1 MQVRPGLRLG
11 LAVLSFWPFM
21 PLFARAPLY
30 GRLLV
35 ELMLD
40 RRVPATRKVIVGI
53 AMAYVVSPVD
63 LVPDF
68 VPIISRLDDFA
79 ALVVSLDLLLEGVPR
94 EVMLEKMY
102 QLGIDGRELER
113 DMASVRRFLP
123 APIRSA
129 ALRLPDAIDHAVA
142 VVRSRIDTLRSPY
155 LGRRSSSREGHPD
168 PGCDIARQER

>member
-11 LAVLSFWPFM
+11 LAVVSFWPFM

-30 GRLLV
+30 GRLVV

-40 RRVPATRKVIVGI
+40 RRVSTTRKAIVGV
-53 AMAYVVSPVD
+53 ALAYVASPVD

-94 EVMLEKMY
+94 EVMIEKMY
-102 QLGIDGRELER
+102 RLGIDGRELER

-129 ALRLPDAIDHAVA
+129 ALRVPDAIDRGVA
-142 VVRSRIDTLRSPY
+142 VVRTWIDEHRSAKRLKEEP
-155 LGRRSSSREGHPD
+155 L
-168 PGCDIARQER
+168 A

>member
-40 RRVPATRKVIVGI
+40 RRVPTTRKVIVGV

-79 ALVVSLDLLLEGVPR
+79 ALVVSLDLLLEGVPK
-94 EVMLEKMY
+94 EVMLEKMS

-142 VVRSRIDTLRSPY
+142 VVRSRIEELRSPN
-155 LGRRSSSREGHPD
+155 L
-168 PGCDIARQER
+168 

>member
-30 GRLLV
+30 GRLLI

-40 RRVPATRKVIVGI
+40 RRVPTTRKAIVGV
-53 AMAYVVSPVD
+53 ALAYVASPVD

-68 VPIISRLDDFA
+68 IPIISRLDDFA

-94 EVMLEKMY
+94 EVMIEKLY

-123 APIRSA
+123 TPIREA
-129 ALRLPDAIDHAVA
+129 VLRLPDEIDRIVA
-142 VVRSRIDTLRSPY
+142 VIRSRIDGYRSPTRPKEEP
-155 LGRRSSSREGHPD
+155 L
-168 PGCDIARQER
+168 A

>member
-30 GRLLV
+30 GRLVL

-40 RRVPATRKVIVGI
+40 RRVPAIRKAIVGI
-53 AMAYVVSPVD
+53 ALAYVASPVD

-68 VPIISRLDDFA
+68 IPFFSRLDDFA

-94 EVMLEKMY
+94 EVMIEKLY

-129 ALRLPDAIDHAVA
+129 ALRLPETIDRGVA
-142 VVRSRIDTLRSPY
+142 VIRSWIDERRSTLRPKEEP
-155 LGRRSSSREGHPD
+155 L
-168 PGCDIARQER
+168 A

>member
-1 MQVRPGLRLG
+1 MQVRPGIRLG

-40 RRVPATRKVIVGI
+40 RRVPTTRKAIVGV
-53 AMAYVVSPVD
+53 ALAYVVSPVD

-68 VPIISRLDDFA
+68 IPIISRLDDFA

-94 EVMLEKMY
+94 DVMIEKMF

-129 ALRLPDAIDHAVA
+129 VLRLPEAIDRGVAAV
-142 VVRSRIDTLRSPY
+142 RTWIDE
-155 LGRRSSSREGHPD
+155 RRSLTPLKEEPL
-168 PGCDIARQER
+168 A

>member
-40 RRVPATRKVIVGI
+40 RRVSTTRKAIVGV
-53 AMAYVVSPVD
+53 ALAYVVSPVD

-79 ALVVSLDLLLEGVPR
+79 ALVVSLDLLLEGVPK
-94 EVMLEKMY
+94 EVMIEKMY

-123 APIRSA
+123 PPIRSA
-129 ALRLPDAIDHAVA
+129 ALRLPDAIDRGIAA
-142 VVRSRIDTLRSPY
+142 IRTRIDE
-155 LGRRSSSREGHPD
+155 RRS
-168 PGCDIARQER
+168 QTL

>member
-40 RRVPATRKVIVGI
+40 RRVPTTRKAIVGV
-53 AMAYVVSPVD
+53 AFAYVASPVD

-68 VPIISRLDDFA
+68 IPIFSRLDDFA
-79 ALVVSLDLLLEGVPR
+79 AMVVSLDLLLEGVPK
-94 EVMLEKMY
+94 EVMIEKMS

-129 ALRLPDAIDHAVA
+129 ALRLPDAIDRGVA
-142 VVRSRIDTLRSPY
+142 VIRTWIDEHRSPNP
-155 LGRRSSSREGHPD
+155 LKEEPL
-168 PGCDIARQER
+168 A

>member
-21 PLFARAPLY
+21 PLVARAPLY

-40 RRVPATRKVIVGI
+40 HRVPTTRKAILG
-53 AMAYVVSPVD
+53 AALAYVASPVD

-68 VPIISRLDDFA
+68 IPVISRLDDFA
-79 ALVVSLDLLLEGVPR
+79 ALVVSLDLLLEGVPK
-94 EVMLEKMY
+94 EVMIEKMY

-113 DMASVRRFLP
+113 DLASVRRFLP

-129 ALRLPDAIDHAVA
+129 ALRLPDAIDRGVA
-142 VVRSRIDTLRSPY
+142 AIRSWIGD
-155 LGRRSSSREGHPD
+155 RRSQGPLKEELH
-168 PGCDIARQER
+168 A

>member
-21 PLFARAPLY
+21 PLAARAPLY
-30 GRLLV
+30 GRLLA

-40 RRVPATRKVIVGI
+40 RRVPTTRKAIVGL

-68 VPIISRLDDFA
+68 IPIISRLDDFA

-94 EVMLEKMY
+94 EVMIEKMY

-142 VVRSRIDTLRSPY
+142 VVRSRIDELRSPS
-155 LGRRSSSREGHPD
+155 L
-168 PGCDIARQER
+168 

>member
-11 LAVLSFWPFM
+11 LAVFSLWPFM
-21 PLFARAPLY
+21 PIVARAPLY
-30 GRLLV
+30 GRLIV

-40 RRVPATRKVIVGI
+40 RRVPASRKALLGL
-53 AMAYVVSPVD
+53 ALAYVASPID

-68 VPIISRLDDFA
+68 IPVISRLDDVA
-79 ALVVSLDLLLEGVPR
+79 ALVISLDLLLEGVPR
-94 EVMLEKMY
+94 EVLIEKMY

-129 ALRLPDAIDHAVA
+129 ALRLPIAIDRASA
-142 VVRSRIDTLRSPY
+142 VVRSWIDEQRSTTRPK
-155 LGRRSSSREGHPD
+155 EEPH
-168 PGCDIARQER
+168 A

>member
-21 PLFARAPLY
+21 PLLARAPLY

-40 RRVPATRKVIVGI
+40 RRVPATRKVIVGV

-79 ALVVSLDLLLEGVPR
+79 ALVVSLDLLLEGVPK

-142 VVRSRIDTLRSPY
+142 VVRRRIDELRS
-155 LGRRSSSREGHPD
+155 
-168 PGCDIARQER
+168 

>member
-30 GRLLV
+30 GRLLI

-40 RRVPATRKVIVGI
+40 RRVPTTRKAIVGV
-53 AMAYVVSPVD
+53 ALAYVVSPVD

-79 ALVVSLDLLLEGVPR
+79 ALVVSLDLLLEGVPK
-94 EVMLEKMY
+94 EVMIEKMY

-129 ALRLPDAIDHAVA
+129 ALRLPAAIDSGVA
-142 VVRSRIDTLRSPY
+142 TIRTWIDDHRSPNP
-155 LGRRSSSREGHPD
+155 LKEEPL
-168 PGCDIARQER
+168 A

>member
-30 GRLLV
+30 GRLLI

-40 RRVPATRKVIVGI
+40 RRVPTTRKAIVGV
-53 AMAYVVSPVD
+53 ALAYVASPVD

-68 VPIISRLDDFA
+68 IPIISRLDDFA

-94 EVMLEKMY
+94 EVMIEKLY

-123 APIRSA
+123 APIRPPLWRRTALVLCGLAYSA
-129 ALRLPDAIDHAVA
+129 LALVSLASLFAA
-142 VVRSRIDTLRSPY
+142 
-155 LGRRSSSREGHPD
+155 GG
-168 PGCDIARQER
+168 